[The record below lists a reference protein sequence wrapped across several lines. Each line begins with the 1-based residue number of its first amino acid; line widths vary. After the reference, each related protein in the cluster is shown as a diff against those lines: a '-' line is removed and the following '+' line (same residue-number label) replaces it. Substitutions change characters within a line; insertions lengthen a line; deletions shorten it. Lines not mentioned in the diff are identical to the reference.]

1 MSLCEGLI
9 ACFVTWL
16 LTFSIGKMDDKYVVL
31 LEKVITENMR
41 LKETMEG

>member
-1 MSLCEGLI
+1 
-9 ACFVTWL
+9 
-16 LTFSIGKMDDKYVVL
+16 MDDKYVVL